1 MEELIKKLEDH
12 LIADEDIFSLNIE
25 KFKEY
30 FKEFFQKYPG
40 RDFSKLSDIAF
51 GELFKSLVLLSN
63 PYHTKKILEIFEKY
77 KFILFDVRHMDMLRV
92 LVLYLESEEFRKV
105 MDDFSTDS
113 VKAKINL
120 LKSNKIIRK
129 NNISLIAIVGFLG
142 LLQEYPNFKKEVT
155 DNINF
160 ELYLFDVAVG
170 VYEAL
175 KKLKDD
181 YQIYGPKKQNRI
193 FNERIGIKSREELRV
208 STYMDIVHFGYN
220 DILRDYSNQLRDDK
234 RNNEKILELI
244 DALRNKGEIKNI
256 DALLKLCP
264 ESLKLKLVD
273 CVLEHNNRYYRDL
286 EEEYKALKL
295 NSDENLELLFGK
307 YNYAYKEF
315 TSDLKSR
322 LKAKGYNWLESILEN
337 LSNVG
342 CFLSGEELLL
352 VGLEEMRKVQKLID
366 QFIISR
372 EFVIN
377 NVELL
382 FSGNDTLRVL
392 MRNIDLLRINGIN
405 IIGYHNSMD
414 VLLSEN
420 VEGNLE
426 ILKDYNINVT
436 RKCQSILFLGD
447 SNLVRKI
454 DLLIEIGLFNDLDLN
469 LLNLGLEE
477 IYKMKMFN
485 DLNIPIGSN
494 IEFGDLEEFMVQIG
508 NDLVP
513 SSFSSNRI
521 DSDLSLPK
529 ELEPFRVDSRI
540 LMIGDIYVSSN
551 RVLRN
556 LRKFGIDSSESIF
569 YAIIYDSFYTLE
581 EIMAIKEVLM
591 PRDTDVVRS

>member
-12 LIADEDIFSLNIE
+12 LIADEDIFSLNIDE
-25 KFKEY
+25 FKEY

-63 PYHTKKILEIFEKY
+63 PYHTKKIIEIFEKY
-77 KFILFDVRHMDMLRV
+77 KFILFDVRHIDMLRV
-92 LVLYLESEEFRKV
+92 LVLYLESEEFRKII
-105 MDDFSTDS
+105 DDFSADS
-113 VKAKINL
+113 IKAKINI

-129 NNISLIAIVGFLG
+129 NNISLMAIVGLLG
-142 LLQEYPNFKKEVT
+142 LLQEYPSFKKEVT
-155 DNINF
+155 DNVNF

-170 VYEAL
+170 VYAAL

-264 ESLKLKLVD
+264 ESLKARLVD

-352 VGLEEMRKVQKLID
+352 VGLDEIRAVQKLID
-366 QFIISR
+366 QFLISR
-372 EFVIN
+372 EFVAN
-377 NVELL
+377 NVEVL
-382 FSGNDTLRVL
+382 FLGNDTLRVL
-392 MRNIDLLRINGIN
+392 MRNIDLLRIYGIN

-436 RKCQSILFLGD
+436 RKCQSILFLSD

-529 ELEPFRVDSRI
+529 ELEPFRVDSHI

-591 PRDTDVVRS
+591 SRDTGVVRS